1 VIDGVAQVGLR
12 SRDIRRSVEFYRDTL
27 GIRLLFEAPNAAFFD
42 CGGVRL
48 TIGATESA
56 SSVYFRVEEIQSAA
70 AELTSRGVELE
81 RGPHLVAK
89 MPDREIWMAFFCDP
103 DGNRLALL
111 SEKSG

>member
-1 VIDGVAQVGLR
+1 MLGPAEGSGV
-12 SRDIRRSVEFYRDTL
+12 
-27 GIRLLFEAPNAAFFD
+27 
-42 CGGVRL
+42 
-48 TIGATESA
+48 
-56 SSVYFRVEEIQSAA
+56 VYFRVEEIQSAA